1 MSTHHCPVIIYHC
14 IDFRLIKETMR
25 FIDERYGLG
34 KCDIVSVAGAGKG
47 IADDEKKV
55 EDDPS
60 ANEEKIVDDN
70 KNFRCYLLRQAKLS
84 YNLHGSRKVVLIHHS
99 DCGVYNNCYK
109 FGSGEDEKQKQIE
122 DMRKA
127 EVIIKKLLPD
137 VTVEKVW
144 AQMLDPHGEKVNF
157 IIVD

>member
-1 MSTHHCPVIIYHC
+1 MTMHYCPVIVYHC

-47 IADDEKKV
+47 IADKEK
-55 EDDPS
+55 EEENGENI
-60 ANEEKIVDDN
+60 NEERIIDDH

-99 DCGVYNNCYK
+99 DCGVYNNSYV
-109 FGSGEDEKQKQIE
+109 FNSGEEEKQKQIE

-127 EVIIKKLLPD
+127 EVVIKKLLPD

>member
-1 MSTHHCPVIIYHC
+1 MTMHYCPVIIYHC

-55 EDDPS
+55 EDI
-60 ANEEKIVDDN
+60 ANVNKERIVDDN

-84 YNLHGSRKVVLIHHS
+84 HNLHGSRKVVLIHHS
-99 DCGVYNNCYK
+99 DCGVYNNCYE
-109 FGSGEDEKQKQIE
+109 FESGEEEKQKQIE
-122 DMRKA
+122 DMKKA
-127 EVIIKKLLPD
+127 EVVIKKLLPD

-144 AQMLDPHGEKVNF
+144 AQMLDPRGEKVNF
-157 IIVD
+157 IVVD

>member
-1 MSTHHCPVIIYHC
+1 MHYCPTIIYHC

-34 KCDIVSVAGAGKG
+34 TCDIVSVAGAGKG
-47 IADDEKKV
+47 IADDEEKTKNI
-55 EDDPS
+55 E
-60 ANEEKIVDDN
+60 NEN

-84 YNLHGSRKVVLIHHS
+84 YTLHGSRKVVLIHHS
-99 DCGVYNNCYK
+99 DCGAYNSFYK
-109 FGSGEDEKQKQIE
+109 FKSGEEEKQKQIE

-127 EVIIKKLLPD
+127 ETIIKKLLPD
-137 VTVEKVW
+137 VAVEKVW
-144 AQMLDPHGEKVNF
+144 AQMLDSKGEKVNF